1 MKHRQE
7 RIYSA
12 LIDLDIWIPKVRSV
26 SVPSRPE
33 TIADRSIV
41 SPETQAPAVAALRVA
56 EVGVSQAEASLP
68 RLRAASAAIRLS
80 RASHDF
86 GEVFVG
92 DDEYWLLALHNEE
105 EREVI
110 ISDISGLPSEGFSLF
125 EPPTLPFTLPPH
137 GSRIIIVRYAPD
149 LAGNKSVASLS
160 ITTNDPDFTIQRVV
174 LTGTGVTAPRNEVGF
189 NVDKGTD

>member
-105 EREVI
+105 ER
-110 ISDISGLPSEGFSLF
+110 
-125 EPPTLPFTLPPH
+125 
-137 GSRIIIVRYAPD
+137 
-149 LAGNKSVASLS
+149 
-160 ITTNDPDFTIQRVV
+160 
-174 LTGTGVTAPRNEVGF
+174 
-189 NVDKGTD
+189 